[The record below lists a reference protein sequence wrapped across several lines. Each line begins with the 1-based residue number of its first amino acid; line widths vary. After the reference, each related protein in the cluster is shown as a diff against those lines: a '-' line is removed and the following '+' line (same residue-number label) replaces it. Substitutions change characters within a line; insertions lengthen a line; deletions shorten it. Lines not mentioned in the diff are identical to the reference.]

1 MGGYGG
7 DTGGVEV
14 SGMEAMQ
21 DDFDEGESDLEACVL
36 HGNGSLAMA
45 WCLWVGVERG
55 NIDEDGD
62 VMRLE
67 AMKERRSQSSWWFYG
82 GA

>member
-1 MGGYGG
+1 M
-7 DTGGVEV
+7 D
-14 SGMEAMQ
+14 

-55 NIDEDGD
+55 NIGGDGD
-62 VMRLE
+62 MMRQWEVVAGRLWSMALDLE
-67 AMKERRSQSSWWFYG
+67 VQGRMTHGRVI
-82 GA
+82 